1 MHLNDGGIRLCSRRL
16 TSEEVEFFAL
26 CNCAIGTEYLKTCWI
41 LCLTLQWHVSATIQA
56 GPGECELAP
65 PRPVL
70 AIIKAANEY
79 AEL

>member
-1 MHLNDGGIRLCSRRL
+1 MNFCVVKLRDRYGI
-16 TSEEVEFFAL
+16 SENML
-26 CNCAIGTEYLKTCWI
+26 DHPLS
-41 LCLTLQWHVSATIQA
+41 TLQWNVSATIQA

-70 AIIKAANEY
+70 AIIKVANEY